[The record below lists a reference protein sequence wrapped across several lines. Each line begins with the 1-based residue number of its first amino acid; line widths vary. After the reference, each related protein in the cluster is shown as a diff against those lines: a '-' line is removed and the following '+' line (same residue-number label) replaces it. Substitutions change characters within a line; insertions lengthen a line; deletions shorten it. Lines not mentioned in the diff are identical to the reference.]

1 MFVLRAILDLK
12 NQRDKLRQYQKRITV
27 LTDRETAI
35 AKECLARDDRR
46 RALLALRR
54 KKYQETLLSK
64 TDAQLEQLEQ
74 LTSQVEFSLVQKD
87 VLFGLQQGTQVL
99 QAINKEMGG
108 IEAVEKLMG
117 ETEEARAYQEVR
129 RRGPRRREW
138 DNRRANRMS
147 LQEISQ
153 MLAGQLSNQDEDEVE
168 DELERLRQETESI
181 TLPKVPTAPP
191 VVAEAEEEDTKE
203 EAEVSAARM
212 KTRTAVPAS

>member
-1 MFVLRAILDLK
+1 LLVLRAILDLK

-35 AKECLARDDRR
+35 AKECLARDDGR

-87 VLFGLQQGTQVL
+87 VLFGLQQGTKVL

-117 ETEEARAYQEVR
+117 ETEEARAYQEV
-129 RRGPRRREW
+129 
-138 DNRRANRMS
+138 
-147 LQEISQ
+147 
-153 MLAGQLSNQDEDEVE
+153 
-168 DELERLRQETESI
+168 
-181 TLPKVPTAPP
+181 K
-191 VVAEAEEEDTKE
+191 
-203 EAEVSAARM
+203 
-212 KTRTAVPAS
+212 

>member
-1 MFVLRAILDLK
+1 MGNTSSSHKISAQDRAILDLK

-87 VLFGLQQGTQVL
+87 VLFGLQQGTKVL

-117 ETEEARAYQEVR
+117 ETEEARAYQE
-129 RRGPRRREW
+129 
-138 DNRRANRMS
+138 
-147 LQEISQ
+147 EISQ

-168 DELERLRQETESI
+168 NELERLRQETEAI

-191 VVAEAEEEDTKE
+191 VMVKGEEEAGKE
-203 EAEVSAARM
+203 EAETSAARM

>member
-1 MFVLRAILDLK
+1 MGNTSSSHKISAQDRAILDLK

-87 VLFGLQQGTQVL
+87 VLFGLQQGTKVL

-108 IEAVEKLMG
+108 IEGVEKLMG
-117 ETEEARAYQEVR
+117 ETEEARAYQE
-129 RRGPRRREW
+129 
-138 DNRRANRMS
+138 
-147 LQEISQ
+147 EISQ

-168 DELERLRQETESI
+168 DELEKLRQETEAI

-191 VVAEAEEEDTKE
+191 VMAEGEEGDQE
-203 EAEVSAARM
+203 EVEISAARM